1 MIRIGLTGGIGSGKT
16 TVARVLELLGIP
28 VYYADERGRRLSDD
42 DPEVVLKIKALFG
55 EEAYIAGRL
64 NRPLIASRVFSDATL
79 LERLNAIVHP
89 AVRRDY
95 RRWAESHNDVPYTI
109 LESAILFESGFDSD
123 VNQTVAVT
131 APESLRIER
140 VMRRDSSSPEAVRAR
155 IAAQTSEAERTRRAD
170 HLLHADDRQLLIPQ
184 ILQLDQQLRQ
194 LSTAFPTAS
203 NCS

>member
-1 MIRIGLTGGIGSGKT
+1 MIRVGLTGGIGSGKT

-42 DPEVVLKIKALFG
+42 DPEVVPKIKTLFG
-55 EEAYIAGRL
+55 EEAYVAGQL

-79 LERLNAIVHP
+79 LERLNAIIHP

-95 RRWAESHNDVPYTI
+95 RRWAESHNDAPYTL

-123 VNQTVAVT
+123 VDQTVAVT
-131 APESLRIER
+131 APEALRIER

-170 HLLHADDRQLLIPQ
+170 YLLRTDDRQLLIPQ
-184 ILQLDQQLRQ
+184 ILTLDQQLRQ
-194 LSTAFPTAS
+194 LSTSFFPAS
-203 NCS
+203 DCS